1 MSILCWNCRGL
12 GNQRA
17 VRDLHQ
23 MVKEKRPSLVFL
35 METKLYY
42 NKADF
47 LRIKM
52 NFDYMFVVDC
62 VGRSSGLILLWNEKI
77 NVVIQNYSRRHIN
90 AIVNLGK
97 DGLPWK
103 FSGFYGHPV
112 AAKRH
117 ESWELLRHLC
127 NLEPMPWLCVGDFNE
142 IVNFSEI
149 KGTTSRNRR
158 QMEDFQRALE
168 DCQLCDLGFKGSKY
182 TWNNGRE
189 GDAFTQER
197 LDRAVANSEWRMK
210 FVDVEVLVM
219 ARRSSDHHPL
229 LLLLKNEQV
238 TGRRR
243 LRPFRMENRWAKR
256 ADFTDTIRATWKV
269 RRESRCPWAEIKENM
284 QRCKKTIQI
293 WVKKSVHAPDNLIK
307 EKTCALEK
315 IQGEEGVRD
324 SEKED
329 ELKLEIQNLM
339 EQEEATWKQ
348 RAKEDWLRGGDRNTR
363 YFYACATQKKKRSV
377 MERIQDEAGREYSL
391 PEDIEGAFIS
401 YYSQLFTSTRPR
413 NIECCTSSLNCIV
426 SEEMNTKLTAIFMVE
441 EIKMALDQMA
451 PCKAPGPDGFIADF
465 YQQQWTTV
473 GNEVCEAALYFL
485 NTAQMDEAI
494 NVTNIALI
502 PKVKDPKCVTD
513 FRPISLCNVLYK
525 IISKVL
531 ANRLKTI
538 LPMVI
543 SQNQSAFLP
552 GRLITDNILAA
563 YETLHTM
570 HTRLWSKVG
579 YMGIKLDMSKAY
591 DRVEWEFLD
600 AVMEKMGFSSRWRML
615 IMACVRTVT
624 YSVVVNGQPVGNI
637 KPSRGL

>member
-1 MSILCWNCRGL
+1 
-12 GNQRA
+12 
-17 VRDLHQ
+17 
-23 MVKEKRPSLVFL
+23 
-35 METKLYY
+35 
-42 NKADF
+42 
-47 LRIKM
+47 
-52 NFDYMFVVDC
+52 
-62 VGRSSGLILLWNEKI
+62 VG
-77 NVVIQNYSRRHIN
+77 
-90 AIVNLGK
+90 
-97 DGLPWK
+97 
-103 FSGFYGHPV
+103 
-112 AAKRH
+112 
-117 ESWELLRHLC
+117 LLRHLC
-127 NLEPMPWLCVGDFNE
+127 SLEPIPWLCVGDFNE
-142 IVNFSEI
+142 IVKFSEI

-189 GDAFTQER
+189 GDAFTQGR
-197 LDRAVANSEWRMK
+197 LDRAVANSEWRTK

-219 ARRSSDHHPL
+219 ARRSLDHHPL
-229 LLLLKNEQV
+229 LLLMKNEQV
-238 TGRRR
+238 TGRHR

-293 WVKKSVHAPDNLIK
+293 WVKKSVHAPENLIK

-324 SEKED
+324 REKED

-363 YFYACATQKKKRSV
+363 YFHACVTQKKKRSMV
-377 MERIQDEAGREYSL
+377 ERIQDEAGRVYSS
-391 PEDIEGAFIS
+391 PEEIEGAFVS

-413 NIECCTSSLNCIV
+413 NIECCTSSLNCVV
-426 SEEMNTKLTAIFMVE
+426 SEEMNTKLTTTFMVE

-451 PCKAPGPDGFIADF
+451 PCKAPGLDGFTADF

-543 SQNQSAFLP
+543 FQNQSAFLP
-552 GRLITDNILAA
+552 GRLITDNILAV

-600 AVMEKMGFSSRWRML
+600 AVMEKMGFSSRWRVL

-624 YSVVVNGQPVGNI
+624 YSVVVNGQLVGNI